1 MLMKKIILSV
11 FCILSSFVPCVFG
24 DTSVPDVFISRGVQ
38 PITFGSAKQAQA
50 LLEAI
55 QNQPGKNSY
64 QIHYATEMDTVV
76 FGCDFEENVLVRIHS
91 RPDGHGTF
99 ETWKGD
105 IGARLKSAAKG
116 GSLNSASLWSE
127 KGSMK
132 TF

>member
-1 MLMKKIILSV
+1 MQQYIFSV
-11 FCILSSFVPCVFG
+11 LCILSFFIPCAFS

-38 PITFGSAKQAQA
+38 PVTFGSARQAQA

-64 QIHYATEMDTVV
+64 QIHYATEVDTVV
-76 FGCDFEENVLVRIHS
+76 FGCDFEENVLMRIHS

-105 IGARLKSAAKG
+105 INARLKSAAEG

-127 KGSMK
+127 RGSMK